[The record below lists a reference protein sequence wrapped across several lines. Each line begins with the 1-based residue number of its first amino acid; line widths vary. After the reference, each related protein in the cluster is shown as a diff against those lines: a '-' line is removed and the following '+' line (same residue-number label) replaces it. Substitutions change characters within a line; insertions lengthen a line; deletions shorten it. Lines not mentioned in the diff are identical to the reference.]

1 MLGARTVAAA
11 LVIVCASCTSAW
23 AQPRTD
29 VIVLLYGDRITGEIT
44 DLNRGRLELKTD
56 DAGTIDIE
64 WDKVASVEAMR
75 QFEVE
80 TSDGRR
86 LLGRLGKAADRVVL
100 IVGTDGDVPVPMP
113 EVTRLTPIG
122 ASFWKKLEG
131 SIDAGFTYTHSSG
144 IAQTTLNT
152 NSVYRRP
159 AFLFRLDSSATLTQ
173 RSDEDERD
181 DRAVLDFSYVR
192 YRGRR
197 LLVSGALGFETNE
210 SLGLELRS
218 QVSGLVGLRLVNT
231 NRAQFEIGGGL
242 VLNDERGVDAESTQN
257 VEGVFGLRTSY
268 YTYDRPKTEFDGDI
282 QYYPSLSTWGRQ
294 RLQVDSALRRELW
307 KDFFAVLNVFYT
319 FDSDPPNPDAARTD
333 VGIVVSIGWSY

>member
-1 MLGARTVAAA
+1 MRGARTVA
-11 LVIVCASCTSAW
+11 LVLAIVISSSASAW
-23 AQPRTD
+23 GQKKTD
-29 VIVLLYGDRITGEIT
+29 VVTLRNGDRITGEVST
-44 DLNRGRLELKTD
+44 LERGRLELKTD
-56 DAGTIDIE
+56 DAGTLEIE
-64 WDKVASVEAMR
+64 WDKVASVQAMR

-86 LLGRLGKAADRVVL
+86 LLGSLGKAADRVLL
-100 IVGTDGDVPVPMP
+100 IAGADLNVPMP
-113 EVTRLTPIG
+113 EVTRLTAIG
-122 ASFWKKLEG
+122 ASFWKKIEG
-131 SIDAGFTYTHSSG
+131 SIDAGFTYTQSSG

-173 RSDEDERD
+173 RSDEEERD
-181 DRAVLDFSYVR
+181 DRAALDFSYVR

-197 LLVSGALGFETNE
+197 LFISGAVGFETNE

-218 QVSGLVGLRLVNT
+218 QVSALAGLRLVNT
-231 NRAQFEIGGGL
+231 NRAQFEVGAGL
-242 VLNDERGVDAESTQN
+242 VLNDERGVDAAATQN
-257 VEGVFGLRTSY
+257 VEGVLGLRTSY
-268 YTYDRPKTEFDGDI
+268 YTYDRPKTEFDGDV
-282 QYYPSLSTWGRQ
+282 QYYPNLSTWGRQ

-333 VGIVVSIGWSY
+333 VGVVVSIGWSY

>member
-1 MLGARTVAAA
+1 
-11 LVIVCASCTSAW
+11 
-23 AQPRTD
+23 
-29 VIVLLYGDRITGEIT
+29 
-44 DLNRGRLELKTD
+44 
-56 DAGTIDIE
+56 
-64 WDKVASVEAMR
+64 
-75 QFEVE
+75 
-80 TSDGRR
+80 
-86 LLGRLGKAADRVVL
+86 
-100 IVGTDGDVPVPMP
+100 
-113 EVTRLTPIG
+113 
-122 ASFWKKLEG
+122 
-131 SIDAGFTYTHSSG
+131 
-144 IAQTTLNT
+144 
-152 NSVYRRP
+152 VYRRP

-173 RSDEDERD
+173 RSDEEERD

-197 LLVSGALGFETNE
+197 LLISGALGFETNE

-257 VEGVFGLRTSY
+257 VEGVLGLRTSY

-294 RLQVDSALRRELW
+294 RLQIDSALRRELW